1 MLGFIIRKFLSHWWT
16 FSCFLCRSKWEK
28 VSISFLVFACS
39 LPTGACLGDLSTE
52 RHSHHINKD
61 RLLLNHR
68 LLLLIYEP
76 FDRKQNLDFTLAT
89 KQQLKKNTKL
99 EVNPSSCSIEL
110 CYSTLK
116 SAISLLL

>member
-1 MLGFIIRKFLSHWWT
+1 M
-16 FSCFLCRSKWEK
+16 
-28 VSISFLVFACS
+28 FAFS
-39 LPTGACLGDLSTE
+39 LPTGARLGDLSMRVRATE

-89 KQQLKKNTKL
+89 KQQLNTKL

-116 SAISLLL
+116 SAISLLLLP